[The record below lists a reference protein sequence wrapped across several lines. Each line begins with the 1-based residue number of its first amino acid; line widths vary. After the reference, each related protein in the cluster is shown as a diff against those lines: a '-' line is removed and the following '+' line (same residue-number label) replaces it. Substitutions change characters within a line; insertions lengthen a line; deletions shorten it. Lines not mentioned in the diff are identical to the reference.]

1 MTQVDSL
8 EFKVTIP
15 LEKSDRDGGWYI
27 KGIAAGADYVDKAG
41 DEMMPEAIQ
50 KLAAQ
55 INESPVPLRNQH
67 KKDDIMEDL
76 GYVVKAQVTPDFQLE
91 VEAELDKDNPT
102 AQYLWKK
109 VGQGKQYGLSVRGDT
124 ETPVI
129 EKAQGGYKVKHHS
142 VFLKE
147 VSVTTRPFYAHSLG
161 TVLRKAIDEADMAP
175 LAVTGDNSMSDSN
188 TGENPAQESSAPE
201 NDTAQ
206 DATSPSE
213 ELVKSLMADEAF
225 TTLVTDTVTAAV
237 AAAVP
242 SQEDSVEDNTEV
254 EKSDT
259 EEATAD
265 SPDITELVKSIT
277 TELNESMDSKIE
289 ALMGRIADVAQPAV
303 LEKSEAE
310 EAEEAIKE
318 FKTSDPR
325 NRLRIGLAASH
336 DQLDK
341 I

>member
-1 MTQVDSL
+1 MTQADSL

-15 LEKSDRDGGWYI
+15 LEKSERDGGWYI
-27 KGIAAGADYVDKAG
+27 KGIAAGANYVDKDG
-41 DEMMPEAIQ
+41 DEMLPEAIQ

-76 GYVVKAQVTPDFQLE
+76 GFVVSATVTPDFQLE
-91 VEAELDKDNPT
+91 VEAELDKDNPA

-109 VGQGKQYGLSVRGDT
+109 VGQGKQYGMSVRGDT
-124 ETPVI
+124 ERPII
-129 EKAQGGYKVKHHS
+129 EKSYGGYRVKHHS

-147 VSVTTRPFYAHSLG
+147 VSVTTRPFFAHSLG
-161 TVLRKAIDEADMAP
+161 TVLRKAIDEADLAS
-175 LAVTGDNSMSDSN
+175 LAVTGDNSMTDSI

-206 DATSPSE
+206 GSVSPSE

-225 TTLVTDTVTAAV
+225 TNLITDTVKAAV
-237 AAAVP
+237 AASAPV
-242 SQEDSVEDNTEV
+242 QEDSVEDSTEI
-254 EKSDT
+254 EKSE
-259 EEATAD
+259 EEAVA
-265 SPDITELVKSIT
+265 PDLAEIVKSIT

-289 ALMGRIADVAQPAV
+289 ALMNRIADVAQPAI
-303 LEKSEAE
+303 LQKSEAE
-310 EAEEAIKE
+310 EANEAIE
-318 FKTSDPR
+318 AFKKSDPR

-336 DQLDK
+336 NQLDK